1 MRFVLPNIADVTI
14 PAAGGIC
21 SYLWPKW
28 INTHK
33 HTSYSNSSFQTRIPW
48 AQKQTDRRIQTDETE
63 SPMWSRSIESRKN
76 LALTALK
83 INQPL
88 IFYYYYNLLTLLWCD
103 SLVLRVVRLNRGVF
117 GFTCSPS
124 RGYGERWGWDGNE
137 TEGDRWRDDDV
148 THMWQDGAAL
158 LVQREKHSNHQ
169 LTHTHTHRHCPDTH
183 HDDWQEHQPRVW
195 TQSQEKYFFSKQS
208 GLIPFH
214 ERGTNEDKRISKP
227 ALVELNRPMQLFA
240 N

>member
-1 MRFVLPNIADVTI
+1 MI
-14 PAAGGIC
+14 PATGGIR
-21 SYLWPKW
+21 SYLWPKR
-28 INTHK
+28 IDTHK
-33 HTSYSNSSFQTRIPW
+33 HTSYSDSSFQTRIPW

-169 LTHTHTHRHCPDTH
+169 LTHTHTPSLSRYTPWWLTGTSATCLDTI
-183 HDDWQEHQPRVW
+183 PGKIFFFKTVW
-195 TQSQEKYFFSKQS
+195 IDSFPWTRNK
-208 GLIPFH
+208 
-214 ERGTNEDKRISKP
+214 RGQTY
-227 ALVELNRPMQLFA
+227 
-240 N
+240 